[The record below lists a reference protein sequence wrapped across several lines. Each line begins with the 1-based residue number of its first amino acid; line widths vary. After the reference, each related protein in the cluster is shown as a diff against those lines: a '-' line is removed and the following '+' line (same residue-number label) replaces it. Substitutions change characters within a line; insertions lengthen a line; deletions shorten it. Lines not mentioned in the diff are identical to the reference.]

1 VVLVVLADTMG
12 KSVGDFY
19 VGAWI
24 PSLVLVSLYFIYVFV
39 VTLIKPQA
47 APALPPDMRT
57 LHGMALARRVF
68 AVLIPQLVL
77 LFLVLGTIVL
87 GIATPTEG
95 GAMGAVGTLILAAM
109 RGRLNPDLLRN
120 ASMETTK
127 LTSFVVFVLIGATVF
142 TLTFRGVNGD
152 VWVEQLLSHLP
163 GGVVGFLLFVNL
175 LVFVLAFF
183 LDFFEIAFILVPL
196 LVPVAQKLG
205 IDLVWLGVMLAVN
218 MQTSFMHPPFGF
230 SLMYLR
236 SVAPDKPYIDKI
248 TGAKIAG
255 IRTTDLY
262 WGAIPFLAIQLLMVG
277 LIIAFPRMVLV
288 YQSGEKPGQTP
299 LSIELQ
305 APENQGENN
314 AAAAIE
320 RALRTGK

>member
-1 VVLVVLADTMG
+1 MG

-19 VGAWI
+19 LGAWI
-24 PSLVLVSLYFIYVFV
+24 PSLVLVSLYFIYVFLM
-39 VTLIKPQA
+39 TLWRPAA
-47 APALPPDMRT
+47 APALPPAMRT
-57 LHGMALARRVF
+57 LHGKALVLRVI
-68 AVLIPQLVL
+68 AVLIPQVVL

-109 RGRLNPDLLRN
+109 RGRLDLNLLRN
-120 ASMETTK
+120 ASIETTK

-142 TLTFRGVNGD
+142 TLTFRAVSGD
-152 VWVEQLLSHLP
+152 IWVEQLLSHLP
-163 GGVVGFLLFVNL
+163 GGVTGFLIFVNL

-196 LVPVAQKLG
+196 LAPVAQKLG

-236 SVAPDKPYIDKI
+236 SVAPDQAYTDKI
-248 TGAKIAG
+248 TGARIAG
-255 IRTTDLY
+255 IKTTDIY
-262 WGAIPFLAIQLLMVG
+262 RGAIPYLAIQLLMVG
-277 LIIAFPRMVLV
+277 LIIAFPQMVMV
-288 YQSGEKPGQTP
+288 YKAGEKLNQTP
-299 LSIELQ
+299 VSIEQQ
-305 APENQGENN
+305 APASSSPGDDS
-314 AAAAIE
+314 AAAIE
-320 RALRTGK
+320 RALREAK